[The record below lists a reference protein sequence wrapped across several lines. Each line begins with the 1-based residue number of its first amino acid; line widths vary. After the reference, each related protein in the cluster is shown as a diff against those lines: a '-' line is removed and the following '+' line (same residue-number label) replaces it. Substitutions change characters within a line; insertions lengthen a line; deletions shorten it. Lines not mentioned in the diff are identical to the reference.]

1 MINYENIKEIKDY
14 MNTLR
19 LDKSPHTITSYSSAI
34 NRFFGF
40 LGIVSFHDVAEITPD
55 SCREYQLHLKEIE
68 GLQFSSINANT
79 RPLKT
84 LFNWLVEN
92 DYLQIS
98 PFDKIKYLKEPKKEK
113 AFLTEK
119 EIEGMMMAATRLED
133 KVILAIL
140 ITTGL
145 RRSELVNLK
154 LSDYRDCHVQVMGKG
169 KKQRTLILQNS
180 VCQLLNHY
188 ISKRRNRKPSNLN
201 EPWLF
206 CSKNGGQFT
215 GEAIRAKVK
224 NALRRSGIDE
234 ERLKSLSTH
243 TLRHTFTANL
253 FESGADVRVA
263 QAALGH
269 ANLATTQIYAH
280 VRNSALDRAMLN
292 QKEIL

>member
-1 MINYENIKEIKDY
+1 MVDLSYTEIQGEKMINHENIKEIKDY

-34 NRFFGF
+34 NRFFDF
-40 LGIVSFHDVAEITPD
+40 LGIVSFQDIAEITPD

-154 LSDYRDCHVQVMGKG
+154 LSDYRDCHIQVMGKG

-234 ERLKSLSTH
+234 ES
-243 TLRHTFTANL
+243 
-253 FESGADVRVA
+253 
-263 QAALGH
+263 
-269 ANLATTQIYAH
+269 
-280 VRNSALDRAMLN
+280 
-292 QKEIL
+292 

>member
-1 MINYENIKEIKDY
+1 MNIEEVREY
-14 MNTLR
+14 LGTLE
-19 LDKSPHTITSYSSAI
+19 LDKSPHTITSYNVAI
-34 NRFFGF
+34 AKFFGF
-40 LGIVSFHDVAEITPD
+40 LNIETLEDMGEIT
-55 SCREYQLHLKEIE
+55 SAGCRDYQKHLKDK
-68 GLQFSSINANT
+68 GLQFSSINTNT

-84 LFNWLVEN
+84 LFNWLIEN
-92 DYLQIS
+92 DYLEAN
-98 PFDKIKYLKEPKKEK
+98 PFKNVKYLKEPKKEK

-119 EIEGMMMAATRLED
+119 EVEGMMMAATRVED

-140 ITTGL
+140 VTTGL
-145 RRSELVNLK
+145 RRSELINLK
-154 LSDYRDCHVQVMGKG
+154 LTDYRDCHVQVMGKG
-169 KKQRTLILQNS
+169 KKQRTLILQDT
-180 VCQLLNHY
+180 VCGALDFY
-188 ISKRRNRKPSNLN
+188 ISKKRNKKKSNLS

-215 GEAIRAKVK
+215 GEAIRMKVK
-224 NALRRSGIDE
+224 SALRRSGINE